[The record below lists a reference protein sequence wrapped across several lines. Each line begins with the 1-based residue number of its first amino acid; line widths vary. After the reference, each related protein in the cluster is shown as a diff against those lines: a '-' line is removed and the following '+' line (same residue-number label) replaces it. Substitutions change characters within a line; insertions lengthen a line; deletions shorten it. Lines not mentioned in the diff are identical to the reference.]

1 MVQTLFFLRFRSQL
15 RRTRPELAAALE
27 GSFTQAVS
35 AAGGRFQGG
44 KRVVS
49 AFFDENR
56 IGFWLDMVMFLE
68 GLLGSL
74 EQAGP
79 ELSGHALI
87 LGPEVPQ
94 EETERFCRELA
105 KSGVWKHTGI
115 WCAREFR
122 NRLEPFARFD
132 NIQGKYQELAS
143 IGVSGLQGE
152 KFPYRERI
160 ERALAQGK
168 EKNTLLLGPEF
179 MGKRDGLYRYCT
191 FLTGGIP
198 PLLIRFGPSGG
209 LACFADAL
217 RPGIRDFL
225 SGALKEASPAGGT
238 RLFQGGGSLEE
249 LESLGSILFKE
260 RLREEISFSAAAA
273 GRCFLQILLQAYY
286 VAAGNRRAVI
296 ILEDLPAGM
305 GNAAALFRD
314 VWSALEN
321 RDRFLIFGICQVPAG
336 DAGVSGEGF
345 KDWGGVFPRILK
357 FTSDDFPVRNQITM
371 PSCLWETSYS
381 IFLLGLFFPPWL
393 LPRLFEEEGLNP
405 KLPEKALEL
414 LLQWGVID
422 SPGDPRPRVRDFMS
436 LAEKALGDRK
446 DAVRSFVRNRLL
458 AWVNSNRLNPCL
470 RLLKVLSDL
479 GGKGDDALVLRAL
492 RGDIGN
498 GTCKGIEDALAGGYF
513 DRLAGADNAPSLRW
527 VYLTL
532 SALVHGTE
540 QEIREAFDNP
550 APSGPDGLFPALQA
564 QIQANLAIFYL
575 GKGEGGAARERVK
588 QAMLLN
594 QPAKD
599 GAIPAYRLFSLVS
612 LSQERLDDAIEYITF
627 AMEQS
632 EKAREFEELAKAAYF
647 AAGIHFLYGNLS
659 KAERL
664 AFKAE
669 SAALDLGRPE
679 WADKARFLKGRFR
692 FEAGAYGE
700 ALEIF
705 ESLAG
710 NAAGEKERTIRAW
723 VYRARVFLKASGFA
737 ASIRTLRKPD
747 SPNYDALLFMAEA
760 AFLAGD
766 YQEAA
771 SLAEALLGLPGESGN
786 GGGDFLFTEQP
797 DWQNGFAQ
805 CETILVP
812 ARLLKPRLALVYLA
826 MARGRLALPGDP
838 GGGLVKR
845 MQRLTREELLSDGDP
860 YDVFCYYGYYR
871 LLQGTGADRVDM
883 GTVVSMAF
891 KRLQRRASRIDDSKT
906 RQDYISLN
914 RWNNALS
921 LAAKEYK
928 LI

>member
-35 AAGGRFQGG
+35 AAGGRLSGG
-44 KRVVS
+44 KRVV
-49 AFFDENR
+49 AAVFDENR

-74 EQAGP
+74 EKAGP
-79 ELSGHALI
+79 ELSGHALV
-87 LGPEVPQ
+87 LGPGVRQ
-94 EETERFCRELA
+94 EENERLCRELA
-105 KSGVWKHTGI
+105 KSGVRKHTGI
-115 WCAREFR
+115 WCAREFG
-122 NRLEPFARFD
+122 NKLEPFARFE
-132 NIQGKYQELAS
+132 NLQGKYQELAS

-179 MGKRDGLYRYCT
+179 MGKRDGLYRYCA
-191 FLTGGIP
+191 FLTGSIP
-198 PLLIRFGPSGG
+198 PLVIRFGPGGG

-225 SGALKEASPAGGT
+225 SSALKGESPAAKA
-238 RLFQGGGSLEE
+238 RLFPGRGSFEELDSLE
-249 LESLGSILFKE
+249 GILFRD
-260 RLREEISFSAAAA
+260 RLREELSLSAAAA
-273 GRCFLQILLQAYY
+273 GRRFLYILLQAYCA
-286 VAAGNRRAVI
+286 AAGKRRAVI
-296 ILEDLPAGM
+296 ILEDLPLGP

-314 VWSALEN
+314 VWSVPEN
-321 RDRFLIFGICQVPAG
+321 RDRFLIFGTCQVPA
-336 DAGVSGEGF
+336 DDTGVSGEGL

-414 LLQWGVID
+414 MLQWGVID
-422 SPGDPRPRVRDFMS
+422 SPEDPRPRVRDFMS
-436 LAEKALGDRK
+436 LAEKALGGRK

-458 AWVNSNRLNPCL
+458 AWVNSNRLSPCL
-470 RLLKVLSDL
+470 RLLKVLADL
-479 GGKGDDALVLRAL
+479 GGKGGDALVLRAL
-492 RGDIGN
+492 RGDISS
-498 GTCKGIEDALAGGYF
+498 GTCKGIDDALAGGYF
-513 DRLAGADNAPSLRW
+513 DRLAGTDNAPALRW

-532 SALVHGTE
+532 RALVHGTE
-540 QEIREAFDNP
+540 QEIREAFDSP

-575 GKGEGGAARERVK
+575 GKEDIPAARETVK
-588 QAMLLN
+588 KAMLLN
-594 QPAKD
+594 QSARD
-599 GAIPAYRLFSLVS
+599 GAVPAYRLFSLVS
-612 LSQERLDDAIEYITF
+612 LSQARLDDAIEYITF

-632 EKAREFEELAKAAYF
+632 EKARESEELAKAAYF

-664 AFKAE
+664 ASKAE
-669 SAALDLGRPE
+669 AAALDLGRPE
-679 WADKARFLKGRFR
+679 WVDKARFLKGRFR

-700 ALEIF
+700 ALEVF
-705 ESLAG
+705 ESLGG
-710 NAAGEKERTIRAW
+710 NAADEKERTLKAW
-723 VYRARVFLKASGFA
+723 MYRARVFLKAASGFS
-737 ASIRTLRKPD
+737 ASIRTIKKPD
-747 SPNYDALLFMAEA
+747 SPNYDALLFAAEA

-771 SLAEALLGLPGESGN
+771 SLAEALLGLPDENRS
-786 GGGDFLFTEQP
+786 GDFLFTEQP
-797 DWQNGFAQ
+797 DWQSGFAQ

-826 MARGRLALPGDP
+826 LARGRLALPGDA
-838 GGGLVKR
+838 GSGLVKR
-845 MQRLTREELLSDGDP
+845 MQQLTREELLSDGDP

-871 LLQGTGADRVDM
+871 LLQGTGAERVDM

-891 KRLQRRASRIDDSKT
+891 KRLQRRASRIDDPKT